1 MYPLITS
8 LFLVPVIVSGLLL
21 ILPKSVARILV
32 ITSSLVLAALSLYVF
47 INLDGVLYFG
57 VPHYV
62 NDLVAVAD
70 TGLFWLDSPSPE
82 KLAGGFDDC
91 IAIRRIIVCAE
102 NITC

>member
-70 TGLFWLDSPSPE
+70 IVLLVYFGWIALRRRNWL
-82 KLAGGFDDC
+82 
-91 IAIRRIIVCAE
+91 V
-102 NITC
+102 